1 MVFVLEYD
9 GKHHSY
15 GQCVDCKYVPCRL
28 PLRYLRDIAVE
39 IYKVIHYRLCTQC
52 ADSGTETVC
61 HDNEQSLCAGTDA
74 PVGLSVNKQRT
85 GYVEEIECHTVH
97 NHGKYKHPYA
107 ASGIAHAEEPEAQ
120 YPCQHGNQHHLLD
133 AEAFQEER
141 YQQDA
146 ECFGYL
152 RQRNQDVGM
161 LHSESAGIFGNTA
174 ETADVGIGKSVGN
187 LQGNAQQHGEN
198 EENSH
203 FLLLE

>member
-1 MVFVLEYD
+1 MP
-9 GKHHSY
+9 KSP
-15 GQCVDCKYVPCRL
+15 KR
-28 PLRYLRDIAVE
+28 
-39 IYKVIHYRLCTQC
+39 
-52 ADSGTETVC
+52 
-61 HDNEQSLCAGTDA
+61 
-74 PVGLSVNKQRT
+74 NK
-85 GYVEEIECHTVH
+85 
-97 NHGKYKHPYA
+97 
-107 ASGIAHAEEPEAQ
+107 
-120 YPCQHGNQHHLLD
+120 HHLLD

-174 ETADVGIGKSVGN
+174 ETADVGVGKSVGN